1 MTSDEQFPQETSL
14 GQYAGFVTRLIAWII
29 DQLLLAATV
38 AISTAAI
45 GFLGQAIRINE
56 LLGFSEA
63 LQRIV
68 GVVLLSMAAAL
79 PIVYNIG
86 FWMLA
91 GQTIGKRIMGVRV
104 VQTNGQRVTFWAA
117 VRRQIGYVISA
128 ILFLGYLWILF
139 DNRRQGFHDKLA
151 GTYVVYA
158 WPETVAPQRP
168 IQDRLRRIRLER
180 KMAQTLEGQE
190 AQ

>member
-1 MTSDEQFPQETSL
+1 MTSDEQVPQETSL
-14 GQYAGFVTRLIAWII
+14 GQYAGVVTRLIAWII
-29 DQLLLAATV
+29 DRLILVSTISISAV
-38 AISTAAI
+38 AISYLA
-45 GFLGQAIRINE
+45 QAFNINE
-56 LLGFSEA
+56 LLGFSDA
-63 LQRIV
+63 LEIIVRIA
-68 GVVLLSMAAAL
+68 VLVMAIAL

-91 GQTIGKRIMGVRV
+91 GQTIGKRMMGLRV
-104 VQTNGQRVTFWAA
+104 VRTNGQRVTFWAA
-117 VRRQIGYVISA
+117 VRRQIGYAISA

-158 WPETVAPQRP
+158 WPEPVAAQRP

-180 KMAQTLEGQE
+180 KMAQSSEGQE